1 MKILSNKLF
10 FYESMANICMITN
23 QRFHIALISKLK
35 IIGVTVKMK
44 TLEEDLNL
52 RKHVFSKVT
61 IPEKNVIG

>member
-1 MKILSNKLF
+1 MH
-10 FYESMANICMITN
+10 

-61 IPEKNVIG
+61 ISEKNVIG